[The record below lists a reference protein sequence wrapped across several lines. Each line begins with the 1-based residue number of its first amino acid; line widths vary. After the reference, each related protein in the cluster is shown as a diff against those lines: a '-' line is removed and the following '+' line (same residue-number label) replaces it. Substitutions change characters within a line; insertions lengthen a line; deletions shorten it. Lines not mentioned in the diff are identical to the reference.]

1 MKTIPLY
8 SPIEVVHANER
19 TLINQYLSRWRWFLL
34 SFVSLLGLGYV
45 WVLFTEPRY
54 RIQAS
59 VLVRDEQKGL
69 TQESVM
75 KELDLFKPNQV
86 VENEIEVL
94 RSVEL
99 MGNVID
105 RLRLNVRYCR
115 QTPFGERELYQT
127 VPVQMV
133 PEAPLPLLYRAAIPM
148 TILSGTTMR
157 LGDNTYPINQSV
169 STPYGRVRLVAVK
182 PLTATAEPI
191 IIRVTERGE
200 AIQRYL
206 SRLKVEPSNKTSTVL
221 LLTLEDAIPK
231 KGEAIL
237 DQLIT
242 EYNSAAITDKNRK
255 VSNTTDFIEAR
266 LRLVAGE
273 LKAVEGQVERY
284 KSQNHIT
291 DISAESQL
299 ITQQMQTN
307 DAQLNQTNL
316 QLGAL
321 GDIERY
327 LRQKTDGQGVVPAT
341 LGISD
346 PTLLVLIGKMTELE
360 LQREQM
366 ARTTSDLNP
375 MLRTI
380 DDQINVTKSNIN
392 ELVASMRTALTNT
405 KQQLMATNNRYV
417 AMIRV
422 MPTKERVLMDITR
435 QQAIKS
441 NLYTYLLQKREETA
455 LSFASTV
462 SDSRIINWA
471 HSGQDP
477 VAPIKAL
484 ILLLFGTLGLLL
496 PVLVIAAKDV
506 LNERVVGR
514 ADINNA
520 TQTPVLGEIAYVQ
533 YKNPVIMNGLGR
545 SATAEQIRALRT
557 NLQYMRSGEESLVLL
572 LTSSISGEGK
582 SFISLNLGASLGL
595 TNRRTV
601 ILEMDFRRPKLHTM
615 LGIDNRLGLSDLLTG
630 ETDLD
635 AVLRPVPGI
644 PDYWIITSGNP
655 PDNPAELLTSPRL
668 RALFA
673 QLRDRFD
680 FVLADAPP
688 IGLVT
693 DAHIIADHTDA
704 TLYVVRCNLTPRQ
717 SLHSIDVLFREQ
729 RLRNM
734 NIVLNAVSAH
744 HTGSDYYSQKE
755 KPLPTLLTGVN
766 NRKTRTS
773 S

>member
-1 MKTIPLY
+1 MKTLPYVY
-8 SPIEVVHANER
+8 SPVEVVRSNER
-19 TLINQYLSRWRWFLL
+19 MLINQYISQWRWFLL
-34 SFVSLLGLGYV
+34 SFVGLLGLGYG

-99 MGNVID
+99 MGNVVD
-105 RLRLNVRYCR
+105 RLRLGVRYYR
-115 QTPFGERELYQT
+115 QTPFGDRELYQT
-127 VPVQMV
+127 VPVRLI
-133 PEAPLPLLYRAAIPM
+133 PEAPLSLLYH
-148 TILSGTTMR
+148 TTLFVTVMDTATVR
-157 LGDNTYPINQSV
+157 LGDHSYPINQSV
-169 STPYGRVRLVAVK
+169 TTPYGRLRFMVVE
-182 PLTATAEPI
+182 PLIITSDPI
-191 IIRVTERGE
+191 IVRVTERGK
-200 AIQRYL
+200 AIQSYL

-221 LLTLEDAIPK
+221 LLTLEEAVPR
-231 KGEAIL
+231 KGEVIL
-237 DQLIT
+237 NQLIT
-242 EYNSAAITDKNRK
+242 EYNSAAITDKNRQ
-255 VSNTTDFIEAR
+255 VANTTDFIEAR

-273 LKAVEGQVERY
+273 LKDVEQRVERY
-284 KSQNHIT
+284 KSLNHIT
-291 DISAESQL
+291 DISAESQV

-327 LRQKTDGQGVVPAT
+327 IQQKTDGQGVVPAT

-346 PTLLVLIGKMTELE
+346 PTLLVLIGKTTELE

-380 DDQINVTKSNIN
+380 DDQISVTKSNIN
-392 ELVASMRTALTNT
+392 ELVASMRNALTNT
-405 KQQLMATNNRYV
+405 KQQLLATNNRYV
-417 AMIRV
+417 ALIRV

-477 VAPIKAL
+477 VAPIKSL
-484 ILLLFGTLGLLL
+484 ILLLFGTIGLLL
-496 PVLVIAAKDV
+496 PMLVIAAKDV

-514 ADINNA
+514 ADVNNA
-520 TQTPVLGEIAYVQ
+520 TQTPVVGEISYVQ

-557 NLQYMRSGEESLVLL
+557 NLQYMRTGDESLVLL

-595 TNRRTV
+595 TKRRTV

-615 LGIDNRLGLSDLLTG
+615 LGIDNQLGLSNYLMGD
-630 ETDLD
+630 TDLD
-635 AVLRPVPGI
+635 AVLQPVPGV
-644 PDYWIITSGNP
+644 PDYWIITSGTP

-668 RALFA
+668 KALFS
-673 QLRDRFD
+673 QLRERFD

-693 DAHIIADHTDA
+693 DAHIIAEHTDA
-704 TLYVVRCNLTPRQ
+704 TLYVIRCNLTPRQ
-717 SLHSIDVLFREQ
+717 SLHSVDALFREQ

-734 NIVLNAVSAH
+734 KIVLNAVSTVQH
-744 HTGSDYYSQKE
+744 KGNNYYNQQE
-755 KPLPTLLTGVN
+755 K
-766 NRKTRTS
+766 S
-773 S
+773 ISI